1 MDLTT
6 PFPNGDVNFQSIVEN
21 AVVGI
26 FQKDLAGNYLCA
38 NPALAHLYG
47 YPRGA
52 GSAAI
57 PAFGDRAEVRYFH
70 Q

>member
-6 PFPNGDVNFQSIVEN
+6 LFPNRDLNFQSIVEN

-26 FQKDLAGNYLCA
+26 FQTDLVGNYLCA
-38 NPALAHLYG
+38 NPALAHLSG

-57 PAFGDRAEVRYFH
+57 PVFGERAEVPRFH